1 MTIEFSSQRNQAER
15 ENLLLNTAAAQAQK
29 EIAQRLG
36 YQTHSAVAKRLQK
49 LRAPI

>member
-1 MTIEFSSQRNQAER
+1 MRMQGLT
-15 ENLLLNTAAAQAQK
+15 QK

-49 LRAPI
+49 LKTLFEQCA